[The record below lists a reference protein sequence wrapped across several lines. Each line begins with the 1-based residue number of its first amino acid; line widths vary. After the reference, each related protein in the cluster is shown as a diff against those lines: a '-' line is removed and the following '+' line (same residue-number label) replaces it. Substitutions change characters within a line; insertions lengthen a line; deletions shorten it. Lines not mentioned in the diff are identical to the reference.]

1 MIWRLLASLR
11 LTVPLLLGLALA
23 AVFGTFAPLEE
34 GRYEIFYQRLWF
46 RLLLGLLAL
55 NLSVCTVRSLRQRRR
70 MLAAPTFPL
79 TGADLDPAWRALPEG
94 LDRDRAAAGL
104 AAFGYRVAAHP
115 RGFLAQQ
122 GIGGRWG
129 GTVVH
134 LSLLLIMAGT
144 LLGGAGFVGT
154 RQLHVGHEATDYF
167 DWAAQAD
174 RPLGFTLRLDHF
186 EPVYYPIELRFA
198 VVEADNSRPPLLL
211 TAREGETV
219 ELPRP
224 GLTAQVEKFLPF
236 ERMLF
241 LQLYRDGRPLGRYQ
255 ALPAGGKE
263 TSPVAFGLTLHPDAF
278 KDPLLK
284 QLHSEVS
291 ILEKGQVVKQGV
303 IEVNRPLVHRG
314 VTIYQ
319 TAHARDQFG
328 FWYAGFQLSRDPGEP
343 LVWSGCVL
351 LSLGLL
357 TAFFRRWRVLLFAW
371 PAGQGVLKPL
381 RGFAGEAGSADLQ
394 VLLHALA
401 VSVTAE
407 AGTSADRHDP

>member
-1 MIWRLLASLR
+1 MIWRLLASPR

-55 NLSVCTVRSLRQRRR
+55 NLGVCTVRSLRHRRR
-70 MLAAPTFPL
+70 LLSAPIFPADAAEV
-79 TGADLDPAWRALPEG
+79 DSAWRSLPDG
-94 LDRDRAAAGL
+94 LDRDRAAARL
-104 AAFGYRVAAHP
+104 AARGYRVVAHP
-115 RGFLAQQ
+115 RGLLAQQ

-134 LSLLLIMAGT
+134 LSLLMIMAGA

-154 RQLHVGHEATDYF
+154 RQLYVGHEATDYF
-167 DWAAQAD
+167 DWATQAD

-186 EPVYYPIELRFA
+186 EPVYYPIELRLS
-198 VVEADNSRPPLLL
+198 VVEADGGGPPLLL
-211 TAREGETV
+211 TTREGETI

-236 ERMLF
+236 ERVLF
-241 LQLYRDGRPLGRYQ
+241 LQLYRDGLPLGRYQ

-291 ILEKGQVVKQGV
+291 ILEAGQVVRQGV
-303 IEVNRPLVHRG
+303 IAVNRPLVHRG

-357 TAFFRRWRVLLFAW
+357 TAFFQRWRVLLLAW
-371 PAGQGVLKPL
+371 PAGRGVLKPL
-381 RGFAGEAGSADLQ
+381 RGFAGEAGKAEVQ
-394 VLLHALA
+394 ALLHVLA
-401 VSVTAE
+401 VAVIADGGV
-407 AGTSADRHDP
+407 AADRHDP

>member
-1 MIWRLLASLR
+1 MIWRLLASPR

-55 NLSVCTVRSLRQRRR
+55 NLIVCTVRSLRQRRR
-70 MLAAPTFPL
+70 LLSAPIFPADAAEV
-79 TGADLDPAWRALPEG
+79 DSAWRALPEG
-94 LDRDRAAAGL
+94 LDRDRAAACL
-104 AAFGYRVAAHP
+104 AARGYRVVAHP
-115 RGFLAQQ
+115 RGLLAQQ
-122 GIGGRWG
+122 GVGGRWG

-134 LSLLLIMAGT
+134 LSLLLIMAGA

-154 RQLHVGHEATDYF
+154 RQLYVGHAATDYF
-167 DWAAQAD
+167 DWATQAD

-186 EPVYYPIELRFA
+186 EPVHYPIELRLA
-198 VVEADNSRPPLLL
+198 VVEADGSRPPLLL

-219 ELPRP
+219 DLPRP

-236 ERMLF
+236 ERVLY
-241 LQLYRDGRPLGRYQ
+241 LQLYRDGLPLGRYQ

-291 ILEKGQVVKQGV
+291 ILEEGQVVKQGV
-303 IEVNRPLVHRG
+303 IAVNRPLVHRS

-357 TAFFRRWRVLLFAW
+357 TAFLRRWRVLLLAW
-371 PAGQGVLKPL
+371 PAGRGVLKPL

-394 VLLHALA
+394 ALVHVLAEA
-401 VSVTAE
+401 VTAD
-407 AGTSADRHDP
+407 AADRHDP

>member
-1 MIWRLLASLR
+1 MIWRLFASLR

-23 AVFGTFAPLEE
+23 AVFGTFSPLEE
-34 GRYEIFYQRLWF
+34 GRYEIFYQRSWF

-70 MLAAPTFPL
+70 LLAAPIFPAN
-79 TGADLDPAWRALPEG
+79 GAEVDPSWRALPNG
-94 LDRDRAAAGL
+94 LDRDRTAGCL
-104 AAFGYRVAAHP
+104 AARGYRVAAHP
-115 RGFLAQQ
+115 RGLLAQQ
-122 GIGGRWG
+122 GVGGRWG
-129 GTVVH
+129 GTLVH
-134 LSLLLIMAGT
+134 LSLLLIMAGA

-154 RQLHVGHEATDYF
+154 RQLYVGHAATDYF
-167 DWAAQAD
+167 DWATQAD

-186 EPVYYPIELRFA
+186 EPVHYPIELRIA
-198 VVEADNSRPPLLL
+198 VVEADGSRPPLLL
-211 TAREGETV
+211 TTREGETV

-224 GLTAQVEKFLPF
+224 GLTAQVEKFLPL

-241 LQLYRDGRPLGRYQ
+241 LQLYRDGLPLGRYQ

-263 TSPVAFGLTLHPDAF
+263 TSPVAFGLTLHPEAF

-291 ILEKGQVVKQGV
+291 ILEGGQVVKQGV
-303 IEVNRPLVHRG
+303 IEVNRPLLHRG

-319 TAHARDQFG
+319 TAYARDQFG

-357 TAFFRRWRVLLFAW
+357 LAFSRRWRVLLLAW
-371 PAGQGVLKPL
+371 PEGRGMLKPL

-394 VLLHALA
+394 ALLHTLA
-401 VSVTAE
+401 ASVA
-407 AGTSADRHDP
+407 ADDGVAPDRHDP

>member
-1 MIWRLLASLR
+1 MIWRLLASPR

-46 RLLLGLLAL
+46 RLPLGLLAL
-55 NLSVCTVRSLRQRRR
+55 NLSVCTVRDLLRRHRLLATPDFPADAAAFDSSWRSL
-70 MLAAPTFPL
+70 
-79 TGADLDPAWRALPEG
+79 PAG
-94 LDRDRAAAGL
+94 LDRESAAAHL
-104 AAFGYRVAAHP
+104 AARGYRVVAHP
-115 RGFLAQQ
+115 RGLLAQR
-122 GIGGRWG
+122 GVGGRWG
-129 GTVVH
+129 APLVH
-134 LSLLLIMAGT
+134 LSLLLIMVGA

-154 RQLHVGHEATDYF
+154 RQLYVGHEATDYF

-186 EPVYYPIELRFA
+186 EPVYYPIELRLA
-198 VVEADNSRPPLLL
+198 VVEADNSSPPLLL
-211 TAREGETV
+211 TTREGETV

-224 GLTAQVEKFLPF
+224 GLTARVEKFLPF
-236 ERMLF
+236 ERVLY
-241 LQLYRDGRPLGRYQ
+241 LQLFRDGFALGRYQ

-263 TSPVAFGLTLHPDAF
+263 TSPIAFGLTLHPDAF

-291 ILEKGQVVKQGV
+291 ILEEGQVVKQGV

-357 TAFFRRWRVLLFAW
+357 TAFFRRWRVLLLAW
-371 PAGQGVLKPL
+371 PEGRGVLKLL
-381 RGFAGEAGSADLQ
+381 RGFAGEAGNAELQ
-394 VLLHALA
+394 ILLHALA
-401 VSVTAE
+401 PS
-407 AGTSADRHDP
+407 GSADGGVPAGRHDP

>member
-1 MIWRLLASLR
+1 MIWRALASLR

-70 MLAAPTFPL
+70 MLAAPTFPVN
-79 TGADLDPAWRALPEG
+79 GADLDPAWRALPEG
-94 LDRDRAAAGL
+94 LDRDRAIARL
-104 AAFGYRVAAHP
+104 TTLGYRVTAHP
-115 RGFLAQQ
+115 QGLLAQQ

-134 LSLLLIMAGT
+134 LSLLLIMAGA

-154 RQLHVGHEATDYF
+154 RQLYVGHEATDYF
-167 DWAAQAD
+167 DWGAQAD
-174 RPLGFTLRLDHF
+174 RPLGFSLRLDHF
-186 EPVYYPIELRFA
+186 EPVYYPIELRLA
-198 VVEADNSRPPLLL
+198 VVEADGSRPPLLL
-211 TAREGETV
+211 TTREGETV

-224 GLTAQVEKFLPF
+224 GLKAQVEKFLPF
-236 ERMLF
+236 EQMLF
-241 LQLYRDGRPLGRYQ
+241 LQLYRDGLPLGPYQ

-263 TSPVAFGLTLHPDAF
+263 TSPDAFGLTLHPDAF

-291 ILEKGQVVKQGV
+291 ILEEGQVVKQGV

-314 VTIYQ
+314 ITIYQ
-319 TAHARDQFG
+319 TAHARDPFG

-343 LVWSGCVL
+343 LVWVGCVL

-357 TAFFRRWRVLLFAW
+357 TAFSRRWRVLLFAW
-371 PAGQGVLKPL
+371 PAGRGVLKPL

-407 AGTSADRHDP
+407 AGTSADRYDP

>member
-1 MIWRLLASLR
+1 MIRRLLASLR
-11 LTVPLLLGLALA
+11 LTVPLLLALALA

-34 GRYEIFYQRLWF
+34 GRYEIFYQRPWF

-55 NLSVCTVRSLRQRRR
+55 NLSVCTVRSLRHRRR
-70 MLAAPTFPL
+70 LLSAPIFPAAAVEVDST
-79 TGADLDPAWRALPEG
+79 WRVLPEG
-94 LDRDRAAAGL
+94 LDRDRTAARL
-104 AAFGYRVAAHP
+104 AACDYRVAAHP
-115 RGFLAQQ
+115 RGLLAQQ

-129 GTVVH
+129 GTGGH
-134 LSLLLIMAGT
+134 LSLLLIMAGA

-154 RQLHVGHEATDYF
+154 RQLYVGHEASDYF

-186 EPVYYPIELRFA
+186 EPVYYPIELRLA
-198 VVEADNSRPPLLL
+198 VVEADGSRPPTLV
-211 TAREGETV
+211 TTREGETI

-241 LQLYRDGRPLGRYQ
+241 LQLYRDGLPLGRYQ

-291 ILEKGQVVKQGV
+291 ILEEGQVVKQGV

-343 LVWSGCVL
+343 LVWIGCVL

-357 TAFFRRWRVLLFAW
+357 TAFSRRWRVLLLAW
-371 PAGQGVLKPL
+371 PEGRGVLKPL
-381 RGFAGEAGSADLQ
+381 RGFAGEAGNADLQ
-394 VLLHALA
+394 ALLHTLA
-401 VSVTAE
+401 ASVA
-407 AGTSADRHDP
+407 ADRHDP

>member
-1 MIWRLLASLR
+1 MIWRLLASPR

-34 GRYEIFYQRLWF
+34 GRYEIFYQRPWF

-55 NLSVCTVRSLRQRRR
+55 NLSVCTVRDLRRR
-70 MLAAPTFPL
+70 HRLLAAPSFPL
-79 TGADLDPAWRALPEG
+79 NGAEVDPDWRALPEG

-104 AAFGYRVAAHP
+104 AARGYRVVAHP
-115 RGFLAQQ
+115 RGLLAQQ
-122 GIGGRWG
+122 GVAGRWG
-129 GTVVH
+129 APLVH
-134 LSLLLIMAGT
+134 LSLLLIMAGA

-154 RQLHVGHEATDYF
+154 CQLYVGHEATGYF

-186 EPVYYPIELRFA
+186 EPVYYPIELRLA
-198 VVEADNSRPPLLL
+198 VVEADGSRPPLLL

-219 ELPRP
+219 ALPRP
-224 GLTAQVEKFLPF
+224 GMTARVEKFLPF
-236 ERMLF
+236 ERVLHLHLF
-241 LQLYRDGRPLGRYQ
+241 RDGLSLGRYQ
-255 ALPAGGKE
+255 ALPAGGQE
-263 TSPVAFGLTLHPDAF
+263 TSPIAFGLTLHPDAF
-278 KDPLLK
+278 RDPVLK

-291 ILEKGQVVKQGV
+291 ILEEGKVVKQGV

-343 LVWSGCVL
+343 LVWGGCVL

-357 TAFFRRWRVLLFAW
+357 MAFFRRWRVLLLAW
-371 PAGQGVLKPL
+371 PEGRGVFKPL
-381 RGFAGEAGSADLQ
+381 RGFSGEAGRAD
-394 VLLHALA
+394 LHALPHA
-401 VSVTAE
+401 LAPSVSADDG
-407 AGTSADRHDP
+407 APADRHDP